1 MSDTVFLVNPAA
13 ANGSTGRRWP
23 EIAHR
28 AAAAGLEGDALIS
41 ERRGQ
46 LGELARD
53 AAARGARLLVVVGG
67 DGSINEVANG
77 LVDLDDPP
85 AVALLPRGTG
95 GDFVRSFG
103 IPATS
108 SRASTSRSTARSGRS
123 TSAASRY
130 RSWDG
135 HEASAVFANVASAG
149 MSGAIAQRAND
160 TSKALGAKASYL
172 WATFAVFAGWSAV
185 ETRLTV
191 DGETRSGRMFD
202 VVVANGRYFGGGMK
216 MCPEAEPDDGLFDVV
231 AIGDVTKRDLVM
243 TMPKIY
249 RGTHLPHPRA
259 EAFRGRVVTVETDEP
274 VPVEL
279 DGEQPGTTPARFEV
293 LPGALRLRV
302 PPEPAAADA
311 GGLKLTSAAG
321 RTAGRQTRR
330 AATLLLERG
339 DLVLE
344 RRDALLQLVDPA
356 HLLAELVDA
365 VA

>member
-1 MSDTVFLVNPAA
+1 MTDTVFLVNPAA

-67 DGSINEVANG
+67 DGSVNEVANG
-77 LVDLDDPP
+77 LVGLDDPP

-103 IPATS
+103 ISADVEKSVDT
-108 SRASTSRSTARSGRS
+108 ALHGEERSIDLGRV
-123 TSAASRY
+123 TY

-135 HEASAVFANVASAG
+135 HEAAAVFANVASAG

-191 DGETRSGRMFD
+191 DTETRSGRMFD

-216 MCPEAEPDDGLFDVV
+216 MCPDAEPDDGVFDVV
-231 AIGDVTKRDLVM
+231 SIGDVTKRDLVM

-259 EAFRGRVVTVETDEP
+259 EAFRGRVVTVETEEP

-302 PPEPAAADA
+302 PAAAA
-311 GGLKLTSAAG
+311 
-321 RTAGRQTRR
+321 
-330 AATLLLERG
+330 
-339 DLVLE
+339 
-344 RRDALLQLVDPA
+344 
-356 HLLAELVDA
+356 
-365 VA
+365 